1 MLLEL
6 IDYVF
11 ETRRSF
17 ILMPA
22 KLTATIKN
30 IMSIPNSTN
39 ADLVNEFYEFMKS
52 NGSSERHQNNSLKAI
67 IAFAKFLGSDISFLD
82 IQRKEQVTSFLDTNY

>member
-1 MLLEL
+1 
-6 IDYVF
+6 
-11 ETRRSF
+11 
-17 ILMPA
+17 MPA

-30 IMSIPNSTN
+30 IMSIPSSTN
-39 ADLVNEFYEFMKS
+39 ADLVNEFCEFMKS

-67 IAFAKFLGSDISFLD
+67 IAFAKFLGSDIFFLD

>member
-11 ETRRSF
+11 ETRGSF

-30 IMSIPNSTN
+30 IMSIPSSTN

-67 IAFAKFLGSDISFLD
+67 IAFAKFLGSDISFSD